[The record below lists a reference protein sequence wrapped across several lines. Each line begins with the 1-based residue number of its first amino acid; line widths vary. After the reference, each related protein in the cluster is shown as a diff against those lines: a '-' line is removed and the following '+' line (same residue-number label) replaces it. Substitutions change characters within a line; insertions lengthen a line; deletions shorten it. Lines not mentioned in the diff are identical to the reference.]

1 MVRKTT
7 RAAALKASEK
17 TRRELPRR
25 SRRRKS
31 SSKSQSSD
39 DEVVAALI
47 EKKVTELKQASSDSE
62 FDKESK
68 KPLKKRTRSSA
79 ATNAKRK
86 KADTAL
92 SGKKSEVKLPDADE
106 VKDGNNAEGKSKCV
120 DRAHSD
126 NTCTESENRN
136 IQVTDESPNHVNP
149 TDELSKNGTEIK
161 EIEVEES
168 ENIVA
173 EVSCDSQSE
182 VTIEVVPVSETIVE
196 AISEET
202 IIPANAIDV
211 ASTSTSETR
220 SLEENTESMDTLQS
234 SEQPKK
240 ESKSKKIRLNR
251 LTRASVRESLNEAEK
266 EAEEIAKKVSLK
278 RPEVVKVEEPAQKE
292 ENHDS
297 SPIKKET
304 EKDEEE
310 QRSSSYES
318 KNNRIVDDSKQTRKK
333 ITLKRR
339 TTDEEPAKE
348 TIIASA
354 GITPSV
360 EREELVKED
369 YVVIDKRIRR
379 STENSERE
387 NEEKP
392 KKPTKPVKL
401 KRRLSQTTEEPSPP
415 ISEDGSKKCRWKRSE
430 CLFLDTVQ
438 FHDIK
443 EICPSVEFLEETE
456 VDLEITVKEKRSD
469 KSRRLTFK
477 ELEDEEMENI
487 EAELNAEQELEVDQN
502 QSNQNVI
509 AINRKISIVEDTGN
523 KLNPPPSPAKNPVSA
538 VLFITNLVRPFTV
551 KQLKELLERT
561 GKIEED
567 GFWTDKI
574 KSKCFVCYETVG
586 EAESTRNALHGVHWP
601 VGNGKKLIIDYAT
614 REDMEK
620 ARNPPV
626 AILQSEKSPEKE
638 NKRPSQDVKEGGRRD
653 SVSMKR
659 EWNLG
664 KEEERRKVSES
675 TSVDRE
681 GRKHRSYTPEAQNTR
696 FKVEEPVEQKAMD
709 DLFLKTKAT
718 PSIYWQPLSPE
729 EISRKQQQ
737 RQARLEENKR
747 RLEEI
752 RSSRPSIRDRRD
764 RTFRRR

>member
-79 ATNAKRK
+79 VTNAKRK

-106 VKDGNNAEGKSKCV
+106 VKDGNNAEGKSKCI

-126 NTCTESENRN
+126 NTCTETENRN
-136 IQVTDESPNHVNP
+136 IQVTDESPNHVSP

-168 ENIVA
+168 ESVVA
-173 EVSCDSQSE
+173 EVLCDTQSE
-182 VTIEVVPVSETIVE
+182 VTIEVVPVSETTVE

-202 IIPANAIDV
+202 IIPANIIDV
-211 ASTSTSETR
+211 ASTSTTEIR
-220 SLEENTESMDTLQS
+220 PQEENAESMDKLQS
-234 SEQPKK
+234 FEEPKK

-251 LTRASVRESLNEAEK
+251 LTRASIKESLNEAEK
-266 EAEEIAKKVSLK
+266 EVEETAKKVTLK
-278 RPEVVKVEEPAQKE
+278 KPDVVKVEEPAQKE
-292 ENHDS
+292 ENHNS
-297 SPIKKET
+297 SPTKKET
-304 EKDEEE
+304 EKEEE
-310 QRSSSYES
+310 PRSSSYES
-318 KNNRIVDDSKQTRKK
+318 KNNKIVDDSKQTRKK

-339 TTDEEPAKE
+339 TTDEEPAKA
-348 TIIASA
+348 TINVSA

-360 EREELVKED
+360 EREQLVKED
-369 YVVIDKRIRR
+369 YVTVEKRIRM

-387 NEEKP
+387 NEEKL

-401 KRRLSQTTEEPSPP
+401 KRRLSQTIEEPSRP
-415 ISEDGSKKCRWKRSE
+415 ISEDGSKKCKWKRSE
-430 CLFLDTVQ
+430 SLFLDTVQ

-443 EICPSVEFLEETE
+443 EICPSVEFLEEAE

-523 KLNPPPSPAKNPVSA
+523 KLNPPPSPAKNPVSE
-538 VLFITNLVRPFTV
+538 VLYITNLVRPFTV

-626 AILQSEKSPEKE
+626 AVLQNEKSPEKE

-659 EWNLG
+659 EWNVG
-664 KEEERRKVSES
+664 KEEDRRKVSES